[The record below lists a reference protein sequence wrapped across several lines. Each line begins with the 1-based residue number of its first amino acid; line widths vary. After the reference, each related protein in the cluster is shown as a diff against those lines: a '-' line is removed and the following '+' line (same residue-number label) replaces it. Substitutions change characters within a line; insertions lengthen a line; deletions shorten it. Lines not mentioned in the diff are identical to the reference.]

1 MYMSECMFIFLDF
14 NQTLI
19 LSFFL
24 FGGGIVGWLPLENIF
39 TPRESLIK
47 KIHSRKVTFK
57 CHFLPQL
64 RNLHSS
70 TRVTLCHAWPRLF
83 KVLLKPIYEMLH
95 FLTCIQANSYTWF
108 PWQLC
113 NCRKQCLS
121 QVSFP
126 ASIQQEK
133 FLVLITLKEDLWSF
147 DS

>member
-64 RNLHSS
+64 RNLQFYKGHSVPCMAQTFQS
-70 TRVTLCHAWPRLF
+70 
-83 KVLLKPIYEMLH
+83 
-95 FLTCIQANSYTWF
+95 
-108 PWQLC
+108 
-113 NCRKQCLS
+113 
-121 QVSFP
+121 
-126 ASIQQEK
+126 
-133 FLVLITLKEDLWSF
+133 TLKTNLWDASF
-147 DS
+147 FNLHLG